1 MHVWL
6 VCIHSH
12 IHSIGYSSVK
22 CIHYKWTGAS
32 STVYVGHG
40 YDVDVSIANYV
51 PYCLRPNE
59 ISTKLLSHF
68 PYSRNLSFAPS
79 NPPTPP
85 SFTLRKGI
93 RLWTGGG
100 GGCSVFSSGVT
111 SNSASRPYPMSNPF
125 SASTVSLFRVPFRG
139 TQRIAMSRSEEG
151 TEESSGEG
159 EVRGQLRGQLL
170 IRLYCIDYARKAL
183 NLNVRRGAIASER
196 LAQYPLHSK
205 HTQRSLEPET
215 NRLPITF
222 FLQKP
227 TTRCSR
233 ISALL
238 PTLPSLFWRKSISGK
253 QAWQWRICS
262 TTTFSAFI

>member
-100 GGCSVFSSGVT
+100 GDAVFSAAGLPVIL
-111 SNSASRPYPMSNPF
+111 P
-125 SASTVSLFRVPFRG
+125 RVR
-139 TQRIAMSRSEEG
+139 TRCRIHFLHRRFLSFEFRSEERNALRWVG
-151 TEESSGEG
+151 VKKAQKSLREKARLEVNYGGSS
-159 EVRGQLRGQLL
+159 
-170 IRLYCIDYARKAL
+170 
-183 NLNVRRGAIASER
+183 
-196 LAQYPLHSK
+196 
-205 HTQRSLEPET
+205 
-215 NRLPITF
+215 
-222 FLQKP
+222 
-227 TTRCSR
+227 
-233 ISALL
+233 
-238 PTLPSLFWRKSISGK
+238 
-253 QAWQWRICS
+253 
-262 TTTFSAFI
+262 